1 MLVGTYVTVQV
12 KLMTLSAKVQGEP
25 VNAPKAPAL
34 LVKLTVPVTA
44 TPLFGDMSTT
54 DAVQVVDDPVVTGEV
69 QETMVAVSLRVTV
82 TDVVPELAE

>member
-54 DAVQVVDDPVVTGEV
+54 DAVQVVDDPEV